1 MKIVKPEPACQEDK
15 AYIAYIDEHRKNVN
29 TAFISFGKIICLA
42 LSMVHGEYDVL
53 RRYVKNHDASKYSEE
68 EFSGYRQWFYPEK
81 DKEKDSI
88 LFKKAWEHHY
98 KNNPHHWEYFLE
110 NGTAKEMSKLNIA
123 EMLLDWIAMS
133 MKFKNNPADWYKENK
148 DRIVLHK
155 ETRSQVE
162 LTLAIL
168 ASQSVYPFKLKKNKS
183 GRRARIKNEK

>member
-1 MKIVKPEPACQEDK
+1 
-15 AYIAYIDEHRKNVN
+15 
-29 TAFISFGKIICLA
+29 
-42 LSMVHGEYDVL
+42 
-53 RRYVKNHDASKYSEE
+53 
-68 EFSGYRQWFYPEK
+68 
-81 DKEKDSI
+81 
-88 LFKKAWEHHY
+88 
-98 KNNPHHWEYFLE
+98 
-110 NGTAKEMSKLNIA
+110 MSKLNIA